1 LHPALVSAGWESA
14 KLPFWASNLTVAL
27 AGDLFAGLMADLETS
42 VGVGIPSLRLGL
54 PAMLDEDLGRFVPQ
68 APEELSQLVRRHGQH
83 VGLTRLVLAP
93 ADVLQ
98 EPEVFGELL
107 SHSLDGGE
115 VLGPLQRHPEV
126 LDAAEVVA
134 DQLVQAVA
142 LLAVDRDLVAAGHQ
156 AATCSASV

>member
-1 LHPALVSAGWESA
+1 MS
-14 KLPFWASNLTVAL
+14 
-27 AGDLFAGLMADLETS
+27 DLKAPVGL
-42 VGVGIPSLRLGL
+42 GVPSPRLSL
-54 PAMLDEDLGRFVPQ
+54 IAVFDQDLGRFVPQ

-134 DQLVQAVA
+134 DQLV
-142 LLAVDRDLVAAGHQ
+142 
-156 AATCSASV
+156 